1 MRSGT
6 RRWGIVAALFVVTF
20 GISMPLA
27 AFGVFLPIMAETF
40 GWSRGAIAS
49 ALSINLVLGGTAGFF
64 VGRLADRHGPRVML
78 LVTVGLAGCG
88 FGLISSINALWQLY
102 ALVGVLAGAG
112 MSSFYLLSTS
122 TVAHWFVDRRGLAIA
137 LVLSGFNIGYM
148 VAGPLAAWLIGQFG
162 WRPAYAVIGFGC
174 AVISMIAAS
183 TVRLPRGHER
193 ETPRGVITSA
203 PASGLTVRQA
213 LRDPRFWGINVSWLL
228 LGGTIFTF
236 SVHAVPFARDQGVSL
251 AVASFAL
258 TAYGLGSVAGR
269 VATGMLS
276 DRFGT
281 RVTIRAGY
289 TIEIIALIA
298 LASAPGPAVFVPVM
312 VLFGIGAAST
322 DNGVV
327 RVIPDLFGL
336 RALGGIMGLLTLG
349 WRMGAA
355 TGPAVGGFVYDLVG
369 SYRVPFGTAP
379 FVVAISWLL
388 FALATRGSLRDDAG
402 PRPSASDRSRDER
415 ARS

>member
-1 MRSGT
+1 MRSVT

-78 LVTVGLAGCG
+78 LITVGLAGLG
-88 FGLISSINALWQLY
+88 FGLISSVTALWQLY
-102 ALVGVLAGAG
+102 GLVGVLAGAG

-122 TVAHWFVDRRGLAIA
+122 TVAHWFVDRRGFAIA

-148 VAGPLAAWLIGQFG
+148 VAGPLAAWLIGHLG

-174 AVISMIAAS
+174 AIVSMIAAS
-183 TVRLPRGHER
+183 TVRLPRAHER
-193 ETPRGVITSA
+193 ESSRGAGTSA
-203 PASGLTVRQA
+203 PLTGLSLRQA
-213 LRDPRFWGINVSWLL
+213 LRDPRFWGVNVSWLL
-228 LGGTIFTF
+228 LGATIFTF

-251 AVASFAL
+251 AIASFAL

-269 VATGMLS
+269 VSTGLLS

-289 TIEIIALIA
+289 AVEMIALIA
-298 LASAPGPAVFVPVM
+298 LASAPGPAVLVPVM

-322 DNGVV
+322 DNAVV
-327 RVIPDLFGL
+327 RAIPDIFGL
-336 RALGGIMGLLTLG
+336 RALGGIMGLMTLG
-349 WRMGAA
+349 WRAGAA
-355 TGPAVGGFVYDLVG
+355 VGPAAAGFLYDLVG
-369 SYRVPFGTAP
+369 SYRVPFGAAP
-379 FVVAISWLL
+379 VVVALSWLL
-388 FALATRGSLRDDAG
+388 FALATRASLQADAA
-402 PRPSASDRSRDER
+402 PRPGATDRSRGGP
-415 ARS
+415 ATS

>member
-49 ALSINLVLGGTAGFF
+49 ALSINLVLGGSAGFF

-78 LVTVGLAGCG
+78 LITVGLAGCG
-88 FGLISSINALWQLY
+88 FGLISSIDALWQLY
-102 ALVGVLAGAG
+102 GLVGLLAGIG

-148 VAGPLAAWLIGQFG
+148 VAGPLAAWLIGHLG
-162 WRPAYAVIGFGC
+162 WRSAYAVIGFGC
-174 AVISMIAAS
+174 AIVSMLAAS
-183 TVRLPRGHER
+183 TVRLPRAHER
-193 ETPRGVITSA
+193 EAPRGAISAA

-213 LRDPRFWGINVSWLL
+213 IRDPRFWGINFSWLL

-251 AVASFAL
+251 AIASFAL

-269 VATGMLS
+269 VATGLLT

-281 RVTIRAGY
+281 VVTIRAGY
-289 TIEIIALIA
+289 AIEIAALVA
-298 LASAPGPAVFVPVM
+298 LASAPGPSVFVPVM

-322 DNGVV
+322 DNAVV
-327 RVIPDLFGL
+327 RVIPDVFGL
-336 RALGGIMGLLTLG
+336 RAIGGIMGLLTLG

-355 TGPAVGGFVYDLVG
+355 VGPAAAGFLYDLVG
-369 SYRVPFGTAP
+369 SYRVPFGAAP
-379 FVVAISWLL
+379 IVAAISWLL
-388 FALATRGSLRDDAG
+388 FALATRGSRRDDAA
-402 PRPSASDRSRDER
+402 PRPSASDPSSGER